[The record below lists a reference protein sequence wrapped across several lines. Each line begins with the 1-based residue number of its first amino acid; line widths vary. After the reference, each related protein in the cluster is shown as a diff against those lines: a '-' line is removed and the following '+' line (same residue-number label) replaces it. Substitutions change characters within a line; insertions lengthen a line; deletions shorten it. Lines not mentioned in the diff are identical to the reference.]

1 MRLPRFRGHG
11 VELFIKLPGVH
22 GLPLPV
28 RVAVDGRELCEQ
40 LDWDDGWGKRTMKDG
55 NLQGRYPKYRHYD
68 ETYKRNA
75 VELTLNGGRTV
86 RAVAE
91 ELGVPVDR
99 LYEWRRLYAPRA
111 GAPAPGPQTPEEK
124 DAEIRRLREELV
136 RMQEREIILK
146 KSLGIL
152 SETPESGM
160 PKSKR

>member
-1 MRLPRFRGHG
+1 
-11 VELFIKLPGVH
+11 
-22 GLPLPV
+22 
-28 RVAVDGRELCEQ
+28 
-40 LDWDDGWGKRTMKDG
+40 MKQDKAK
-55 NLQGRYPKYRHYD
+55 GRYRPYRHYD

-75 VELTLNGGRTV
+75 VELTLSSGRTV

-99 LYEWRRLYAPRA
+99 LYEWRRLYAPRPGVA
-111 GAPAPGPQTPEEK
+111 GPGPQTPEEK

-136 RMQEREIILK
+136 RMQEREIVLK

-160 PKSKR
+160 PRSKR